1 MEPSERRARIQ
12 ENLGEVLNS
21 EMVEKIIA
29 ESNNPRIYWGRL
41 LRPSRQN
48 SPAASGWLRPTVL
61 LTDIN
66 SFLDNLKTPIELVE
80 GRAEFYRYTITAILR
95 AVGVSTEKLKFV
107 LGSSYQRSPQYIL
120 DMYRLGSLISKHD
133 AKCWMNSTW
142 MLMFSLE
149 VDSFQPEANELISL
163 FIAAKEWLLKLVY
176 EQSSSDPG
184 YKVHGRARHLVLKV
198 KDSKIDLLEPP
209 EVLSR
214 KIHKAIA
221 IRRVDEGNGVL
232 AFVEHTLL
240 PAVELARTARIP
252 R

>member
-133 AKCWMNSTW
+133 AK
-142 MLMFSLE
+142 
-149 VDSFQPEANELISL
+149 
-163 FIAAKEWLLKLVY
+163 
-176 EQSSSDPG
+176 
-184 YKVHGRARHLVLKV
+184 
-198 KDSKIDLLEPP
+198 
-209 EVLSR
+209 
-214 KIHKAIA
+214 
-221 IRRVDEGNGVL
+221 
-232 AFVEHTLL
+232 
-240 PAVELARTARIP
+240 
-252 R
+252 